1 MRRALTHL
9 FLLTF
14 LWLGSYFTA
23 FSIANGSIEP
33 ESVDPESTSHG
44 QKKFIPGDFI
54 FDHIGD
60 SHEWHLVT
68 IGGVHIT
75 IPLPVILYSRTRNH
89 LSVFFSNKFHH
100 GHEAYM
106 GYMLKTEGEFKGKIV
121 EVNANGA
128 ILEGAA
134 LPLDFSIKKNV
145 AAIFFSLII
154 MLWLFIGVAN
164 SYKKNPNRAPKG
176 VQNLI
181 ETIIL
186 FIREDI
192 AKPAMGHNH
201 TKFLPFLLSIFFFIW
216 INNLLGLIPIF
227 PAGAN
232 VTGNIAV
239 TMALALFSF
248 FVINLNANKHYWKH
262 IVNTPGVPWF
272 LKVPI
277 PIMPVVEIAGLF
289 IKPFVLMVR
298 LFANILAGHMI
309 VMVLFSLI
317 FIFGAIN
324 EYFGFGISAVSILL
338 VVFMTMLELLVAA
351 IQAYVFTMLTAIFI
365 GMATAE
371 HH

>member
-1 MRRALTHL
+1 M
-9 FLLTF
+9 F
-14 LWLGSYFTA
+14 WVGSFVTA
-23 FSIANGSIEP
+23 YSVTNGYLASENSEN
-33 ESVDPESTSHG
+33 ESAHHVK
-44 QKKFIPGDFI
+44 KKFKPGDFI

-60 SHEWHLVT
+60 SHEWHLLT
-68 IGGVHIT
+68 IGGVHVS
-75 IPLPVILYSRTRNH
+75 IPLPVILYSRTRNQ
-89 LSVFFSNKFHH
+89 LSIFFSNKFHH
-100 GHEAYM
+100 GHNAHQ
-106 GYMLKTEGEFKGKIV
+106 GYMLMTEGELKGKIV
-121 EVNANGA
+121 EVNSSGEVLRDAP
-128 ILEGAA
+128 
-134 LPLDFSIKKNV
+134 LPIDLSIKKNV
-145 AAIFFSLII
+145 VAIFFSLFI
-154 MLWLFIGVAN
+154 MLWLFIGVAK
-164 SYKKNPNRAPKG
+164 SYKNNPNRAPKG
-176 VQNLI
+176 IQNLI

-201 TKFLPFLLSIFFFIW
+201 SKFLPFLLSIFFFIW
-216 INNLLGLIPIF
+216 INNLMGLIPIF

-248 FVINLNANKHYWKH
+248 FVININANKHYWKH

-272 LKVPI
+272 MKVPI
-277 PIMPVVEIAGLF
+277 PIMPFVEIAGVF

-298 LFANILAGHMI
+298 LFANILAGHI
-309 VMVLFSLI
+309 VAMVLFSLI

-324 EYFGFGISAVSILL
+324 EYFGFGISVVSILL